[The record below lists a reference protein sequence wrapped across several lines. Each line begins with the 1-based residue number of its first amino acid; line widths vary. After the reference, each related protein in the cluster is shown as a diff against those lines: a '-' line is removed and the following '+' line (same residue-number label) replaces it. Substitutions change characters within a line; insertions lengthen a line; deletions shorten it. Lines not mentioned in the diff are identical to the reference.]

1 MKHYVKQAYIINI
14 DTDDDKQERDMLV
27 LQGTPT
33 RITLKKS
40 DIEVCEPVSVGT
52 FEGCS
57 YDINGNPDGILLE
70 IDKNTT
76 RAIYTDAIEKIEVS
90 RDLELYNN
98 QQKKIERIE
107 QLQEEL
113 HKLSM
118 FVLLTVNVL
127 GLPDELELSLKSLHD
142 VSHTIK
148 DVLNGMSPKE
158 AIEKNMAENEEDE

>member
-1 MKHYVKQAYIINI
+1 
-14 DTDDDKQERDMLV
+14 MLV

-40 DIEVCEPVSVGT
+40 DIEVEDPVSVGT

-57 YDINGNPDGILLE
+57 YDTNGNPDGIILE
-70 IDKNTT
+70 IDEKTT
-76 RAIYTDAIEKIEVS
+76 RTIYTDAIEKIEVS

-98 QQKKIERIE
+98 QQKKIERVE
-107 QLQEEL
+107 KLQEEL

-118 FVLLTVNVL
+118 LGLLTVNFL
-127 GLPDELELSLKSLHD
+127 DLPDELKISMNSIHD
-142 VSHTIK
+142 VSHVIK

-158 AIEKNMAENEEDE
+158 AIEKNMAENDEEE